1 MALVR
6 CRTTSKYGRTVETY
20 IDTDDLDD
28 LSYHYYRKAQ
38 KLNLV
43 MLARLILRGSITGSE
58 IEDNPEKYKE
68 IID

>member
-6 CRTTSKYGRTVETY
+6 CRTTSKYGRPIESY

-28 LSYHYYRKAQ
+28 LSYYYYRKAQ
-38 KLNLV
+38 KLNFV
-43 MLARLILRGSITGSE
+43 MLARQILRGSITGSE
-58 IEDNPEKYKE
+58 IENNQEKYKE